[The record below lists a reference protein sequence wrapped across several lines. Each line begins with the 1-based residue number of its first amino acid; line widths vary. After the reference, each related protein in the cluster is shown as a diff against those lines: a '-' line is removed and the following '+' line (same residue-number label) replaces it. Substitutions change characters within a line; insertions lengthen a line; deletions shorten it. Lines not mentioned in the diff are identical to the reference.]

1 MTSYYDRLSA
11 ERLRRCYELAP
22 PEVQAYLDAE
32 VQYILASI
40 RPGDRVLELGCGYGR
55 VLGALAAPSG
65 WLAGIDLSLS
75 SLALARRQ
83 FPGQS
88 AVALAQMDV
97 AVLAFRP
104 GAFDL
109 VCCPQNGISA
119 FHVDQRALIASTL
132 RLVAPGGKALFF
144 SYADTFWPH
153 RLAWFRIQAA
163 HGLVGEIN
171 ESATGNGTIICND
184 GFKATTVG
192 PDRFLELT
200 RGLAA
205 RVAVSVLNGSSVVC
219 TVNT

>member
-1 MTSYYDRLSA
+1 MTSYYGRLSA

-32 VQYILASI
+32 VRYILASI
-40 RPGDRVLELGCGYGR
+40 RPGARVLELGCGFGR
-55 VLGALAAPSG
+55 VLAALAARSG
-65 WLAGIDLSLS
+65 WLVGIDLSLS
-75 SLALARRQ
+75 SLAFARRQ
-83 FPGQS
+83 FLDRSGM
-88 AVALAQMDV
+88 ALAQMNV

-104 GAFDL
+104 ATFDL
-109 VCCPQNGISA
+109 ICCPQNGVSA

-144 SYADTFWPH
+144 SYADAFWPH

-171 ESATGNGTIICND
+171 ESATGNGTIVCND
-184 GFKATTVG
+184 GFKATTVC

-200 RGLAA
+200 RCLGTS
-205 RVAVSVLNGSSVVC
+205 VAVSVLNGSSVVC
-219 TVNT
+219 TITA